1 MPVDLRVY
9 PCPETE
15 RIMIAMIIIDDEGT
29 RVITP
34 GLLLDKKAFVKLR
47 ENSLTVHCHYFV
59 EQLGGFGDLLP
70 GMSFQQKIR
79 AAEGYAELGMY
90 DDALAELDQIAAN
103 QQDGIETLRMRVEIV
118 LRKRDWKSALRSSL
132 KVCLLYPNDSSG
144 FIHAAFCLH
153 ELGRTKE
160 AKQTLLDGPAKL
172 LDEPVYYYNLGCY
185 DAVLGNL
192 DQAKAY
198 LQTCFRLDKSF
209 RDLAKSD
216 PDLERIRD
224 EL

>member
-15 RIMIAMIIIDDEGT
+15 RIMIAMIIIDEEGT

-47 ENSLTVHCHYFV
+47 ENSLTVHRHYFV
-59 EQLGGFGDLLP
+59 EQLGGFGDLLQ

-103 QQDGIETLRMRVEIV
+103 
-118 LRKRDWKSALRSSL
+118 
-132 KVCLLYPNDSSG
+132 
-144 FIHAAFCLH
+144 
-153 ELGRTKE
+153 
-160 AKQTLLDGPAKL
+160 
-172 LDEPVYYYNLGCY
+172 
-185 DAVLGNL
+185 
-192 DQAKAY
+192 
-198 LQTCFRLDKSF
+198 
-209 RDLAKSD
+209 
-216 PDLERIRD
+216 
-224 EL
+224 